1 LSTVAATTQTVVDLL
16 QQRQQ
21 RELNMRA
28 IRSRIGTGSRS
39 KRLALARSRMVGVAI
54 ASTLAAMS
62 TQAAAEDAS
71 PLRLCADPT
80 NLPFSSDSPPE
91 PGFYLEI
98 GEALGQALGRP
109 VTYDWY
115 KSYFGKRTVRVT
127 LLGRQCDAM
136 IGLPLSDDF
145 MGPAVIF
152 SEKITTEAYALVTA
166 SNQNISGINDLK
178 GKRVAVQYE
187 TTPQNLL
194 AQRDDIEKI
203 TVLTP
208 DEGMKALE
216 QGKADVAFI
225 WGPVAGWLNK
235 TSYANHYRIQPVEG
249 SGMSWNVAIGF
260 AKGSGSLRDQVNA
273 ALPRLEHT
281 IADLAVK
288 YGLPTA
294 QPIQL
299 NAAEVHS
306 KSAALEA
313 AFQPQPA
320 AAPVQASNV
329 SETVGQ
335 AATTA
340 TAPATAVPKPEEIS
354 AGKEIFN
361 GTCAHCHGPDAVQ
374 SERRIDLR
382 LLQNRYG
389 EDMRSKFWTTVHEG
403 RPAKGMPSWKEVFTD
418 DQFESIY
425 TFLLTVQS
433 PVDPTD

>member
-1 LSTVAATTQTVVDLL
+1 
-16 QQRQQ
+16 
-21 RELNMRA
+21 MR
-28 IRSRIGTGSRS
+28 GSRS
-39 KRLALARSRMVGVAI
+39 GIGSGSRLVASARVHVAAAAIVSAVAALG
-54 ASTLAAMS
+54 
-62 TQAAAEDAS
+62 TQAMAEDAS

-80 NLPFSSDSPPE
+80 NLPFSSDSASQ

-98 GEALGQALGRP
+98 GQALAQALGRP
-109 VTYDWY
+109 VSYDWY

-152 SEKITTEAYALVTA
+152 SDKIATEGYALVSAGEQTVSA
-166 SNQNISGINDLK
+166 MDDLR

-194 AQRDDIEKI
+194 AQRDDIDKI

-235 TSYANHYRIQPVEG
+235 TAYGSRYKVRPIEG
-249 SGMSWNVAIGF
+249 DGLSWNAAIGF
-260 AKGSGSLRDQVNA
+260 AKTSGSLRDQVNA
-273 ALPRLEHT
+273 ALPQLQHT
-281 IADLAVK
+281 IAELAVK
-288 YGLPTA
+288 YGLPTEPPLRFGA
-294 QPIQL
+294 VEPSVK
-299 NAAEVHS
+299 AAASEP
-306 KSAALEA
+306 AA
-313 AFQPQPA
+313 QPQPA
-320 AAPVQASNV
+320 AVAPASKAAV
-329 SETVGQ
+329 TVGE
-335 AATTA
+335 AATTG
-340 TAPATAVPKPEEIS
+340 TAPTAAKPEEVN

-382 LLQNRYG
+382 LLQTRYG
-389 EDMRSKFWTTVHEG
+389 DDMREKFWTTVHEG

-425 TFLLTVQS
+425 SFLLTVQA
-433 PVDPTD
+433 PVDPDD